1 MAVRVELE
9 TDIARPPADVFD
21 ALTDLGSWPAWLI
34 ASGVTGVERT
44 DGGPLRVGSGLRL
57 RQQLAGRA
65 SELDGEVTV
74 LEASTAF
81 GLHARDRDGVT
92 VEIQATLVGDA
103 ATTRLRWSVA
113 LGLPFRYRVFEGMVA
128 PQAQRA
134 AALDLDAFRRRLERA
149 AAGGGPA
156 GAGESGGAG
165 GASVT

>member
-21 ALTDLGSWPAWLI
+21 ALTDLESWPAWLI
-34 ASGVTGVERT
+34 ASGVTGVVRT
-44 DGGPLRVGSGLRL
+44 DGGALRVGSRLRL

-65 SELDGEVTV
+65 SELDGEVAV
-74 LEASTAF
+74 LEPPTAF

-92 VEIQATLVGDA
+92 VEIEATLASNA
-103 ATTRLRWSVA
+103 ATTRLRWSVT

-134 AALDLDAFRRRLERA
+134 AALDLEGFRRRLERA
-149 AAGGGPA
+149 ADGGSA
-156 GAGESGGAG
+156 TGAGESGGAG